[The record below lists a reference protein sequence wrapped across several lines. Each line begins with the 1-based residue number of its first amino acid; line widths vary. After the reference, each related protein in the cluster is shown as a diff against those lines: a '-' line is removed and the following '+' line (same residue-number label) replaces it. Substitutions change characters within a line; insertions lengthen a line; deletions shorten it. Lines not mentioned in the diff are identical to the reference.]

1 MDNRREIGKR
11 IREVRTRLGKSQ
23 ADFGEVIGGLKKSA
37 VSTYEAGDS
46 MPTVEALSR
55 IAEIGGVTLDWLIT
69 GKEEEAPAFPVVED
83 LYPHDGAVPLP
94 NAIEKDLVRVVIEAV
109 EEGLGDLHLEL
120 KPDKKAQL
128 VITLCEMFQEE
139 KQVDKPT
146 ILRLIKLAA

>member
-1 MDNRREIGKR
+1 MGNRREIGKR

-55 IAEIGGVTLDWLIT
+55 IAEIGGVSLDWLIS
-69 GKEEEAPAFPVVED
+69 GKEKEIPGLPVVAD
-83 LYPHDGAVPLP
+83 LYRRDGAASP
-94 NAIEKDLVRVVIEAV
+94 NAIEKDLIRLVIEAV

-120 KPDKKAQL
+120 RPDKKAQL
-128 VITLCEMFQEE
+128 VITLCEMFEEE
-139 KQVDKPT
+139 KQVDKST